1 VAALVGAA
9 MTTYAHF
16 NQPQKPDIRS
26 AVAHLQEQMK
36 EGDALVVGPAVF
48 YHPPL
53 HYYWAGADERESL
66 TINDYMQTPRWHKKG
81 WIGVLSDLSEPF
93 ERSLK
98 NPFIKRVWLLE
109 HTQHL
114 FGRFEFSQAPS
125 QRLRELVSG
134 AFTEITEEA
143 HRFHDINLLLF
154 ERQTPEIE
162 QPERIHFGWN
172 DGPFIRRFEPPGA
185 YASPGRRVRPGS
197 QLWLNVPPGKQ
208 IVALHLR
215 AGTMPPGGHRVSDP
229 EAPTNATLGLRLGSK
244 ILKTLTLSQ
253 RFTTHRIAISPLTES
268 MALNFDLPGPRDSG
282 RLPEVILDLL
292 TVEYS
297 SASKE

>member
-1 VAALVGAA
+1 
-9 MTTYAHF
+9 
-16 NQPQKPDIRS
+16 
-26 AVAHLQEQMK
+26 
-36 EGDALVVGPAVF
+36 
-48 YHPPL
+48 
-53 HYYWAGADERESL
+53 
-66 TINDYMQTPRWHKKG
+66 MQTPRWHKKG